1 MEITCKILSQV
12 ADGILFHFVWKRP
25 VATFAT
31 WGITTK
37 GTPKISLRDFW
48 VFLLL
53 ITHLHTPQNV
63 MVTIESFITFMINK
77 TTGLLGVN
85 IN

>member
-1 MEITCKILSQV
+1 MEIIWELLSQV
-12 ADGILFHFVWKRP
+12 ADGILFHFVWKRL

-48 VFLLL
+48 C
-53 ITHLHTPQNV
+53 
-63 MVTIESFITFMINK
+63 SFC
-77 TTGLLGVN
+77 
-85 IN
+85 

>member
-1 MEITCKILSQV
+1 MEIIWELLSQV

-37 GTPKISLRDFW
+37 GTPKNLIARLL